1 MVKMTCLLKRKPG
14 LTPAEF
20 HAYWRDHHGPLMAA
34 TVSGSHVFR
43 YEQNPKPLSSYQGD
57 DDDGYDGVTVQWFET
72 MADYEASIT
81 ASDVGDVMA
90 DVAKFLDVDHLEF
103 VVTENPVVV
112 IDGAVPP
119 GV

>member
-1 MVKMTCLLKRKPG
+1 VPG
-14 LTPAEF
+14 DFAATVVWGDGSTTPGTIGGSAGSF
-20 HAYWRDHHGPLMAA
+20 